1 MLIRNFVDKI
11 KATKKVANEKNV
23 HNWYNCVFHSVII
36 ILIASMVL
44 SLYTIHFFG
53 INLDTTLGE
62 LILTFQPGIFLPFV
76 YSLTLSY
83 LFLDKLIILHIMA
96 FAKLNKI
103 IFKGWEKFDMW
114 YYRKYRKTSPI
125 TENLAKFQRKISKYQ
140 STKRRRR
147 LLLVGVILFVVLLN
161 FTIRLPYI
169 MDSLEQTEQT
179 EITDETTTD
188 QTFEDEPELDI
199 IVRGAG

>member
-1 MLIRNFVDKI
+1 MIKNFVNKI
-11 KATKKVANEKNV
+11 KDTKKIATEKNV
-23 HNWYNCVFHSVII
+23 HNWYNCIFHSIVI

-44 SLYTIHFFG
+44 SLYTIHLFG
-53 INLDTTLGE
+53 VSMDTTLGE
-62 LILTFQPGIFLPFV
+62 LILTFQPGIFLPLI

-83 LFLDKLIILHIMA
+83 LFLEKLIVLHIMA

-125 TENLAKFQRKISKYQ
+125 TENLAKVQRKISKFQ

-147 LLLVGVILFVVLLN
+147 LLLVSVVLLVVLLN
-161 FTIRLPYI
+161 FAIRLPY
-169 MDSLEQTEQT
+169 MMESMEQTEQT
-179 EITDETTTD
+179 EIKNDQTDEFVETR
-188 QTFEDEPELDI
+188 EPEHN
-199 IVRGAG
+199 IVIRGGG